1 MGRAFGYRNDRVWL
15 WSIRLPAESGDTTWS
30 IQCQPLPA
38 PEVEAL
44 TALGLHADD
53 LAERLGW
60 SQCYAGRVGAEI
72 ATFGWVS
79 AEDTWVGEVAATI
92 RPDDSDIYIWD
103 CRTAPAFRGRGFYR
117 DLLAQVLADLS
128 QAGLRRA
135 WIATLDQDSPGYRG
149 VARAGFHPV
158 ASIRYLNIGPMRR
171 WWLRPHPDADSDE
184 MQAARRALRLGQRP
198 QRIAST
204 RPRAAPAAPVPR

>member
-15 WSIRLPAESGDTTWS
+15 WSIRLPAESADTSWS
-30 IQCQPLPA
+30 IQCRPLPA

-44 TALGLHADD
+44 TALGLPPDE

-92 RPDDSDIYIWD
+92 RPGDGDIYIWD
-103 CRTAPAFRGRGFYR
+103 CRTAPGFRGRGFYR

-135 WIATLDQDSPGYRG
+135 WIATLDRGSAGYRG
-149 VARAGFHPV
+149 VARAGFHRV
-158 ASIRYLNIGPMRR
+158 ARIRYVSLGPIQR
-171 WWLRPHPDADSDE
+171 WWMRPDRDADADE
-184 MQAARRALRLGQRP
+184 IQNARRALRLGHRP
-198 QRIAST
+198 ERVAAT
-204 RPRAAPAAPVPR
+204 RPRAAPPAPVPR